1 MIQCLRCMVELW
13 FDACVQ
19 TLLPSRVAVEIIG
32 PAAEICS
39 HPDDSDREAQM
50 MITTECPA

>member
-39 HPDDSDREAQM
+39 HLDDSDREAQM
-50 MITTECPA
+50 MIATECPA